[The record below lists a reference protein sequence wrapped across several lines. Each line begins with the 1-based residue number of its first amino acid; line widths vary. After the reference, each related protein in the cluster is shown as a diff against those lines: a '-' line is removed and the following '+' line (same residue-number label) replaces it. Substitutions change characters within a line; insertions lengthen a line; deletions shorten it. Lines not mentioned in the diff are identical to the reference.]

1 MDASRDERGATRY
14 SRLGLF
20 VLNDGI
26 DGFGSS
32 SLRRYSGNE
41 RGRSKY
47 DIATFDTFL
56 PDSSSGFLFFL
67 FFFFFFFSTAFGGI
81 IPVLLDDESKRFVR
95 SAFEIDPTISRLFI
109 SSRIIAHHRNDQ

>member
-67 FFFFFFFSTAFGGI
+67 FFFFFFFQRRSAASFPCCLMTKAND
-81 IPVLLDDESKRFVR
+81 LSAVR
-95 SAFEIDPTISRLFI
+95 SK
-109 SSRIIAHHRNDQ
+109 